1 MREIQA
7 LKYLEGHKNV
17 IQLKDVFLEG
27 DTVILTFEYLINDLY
42 EIMNHMSK
50 DFNNAQIK

>member
-50 DFNNAQIK
+50 GFNNAQIK